1 MTIRLDAK
9 TLEGHVVK
17 TLTELL
23 QNNIKNGCYEIDKD
37 GIYFRMTDSNKRIL
51 FDLELN
57 NENFSIYRFNGDKIY
72 MGINQSHLYKML
84 KSVKKKDSV
93 EFIIDD
99 ERPNDLAINI
109 IPKEKNRV
117 TTSYIK
123 LQNIQNLDIDV
134 PEGYGKPIIVSASD
148 YQKMC
153 KDMSKIGST
162 IKVSSKQYS
171 IKFNCNSCGVYS
183 REEIFGETEH
193 DDKHT
198 PYKNEQ
204 DFDTEQLCRIAKIAG
219 LSHNMQIFQEPD
231 LPLLFRTSVGTLGK
245 ISIYVKSKIQIEEDE
260 QNNMLRENE

>member
-17 TLTELL
+17 TLAELL
-23 QNNIKNGCYEIDKD
+23 QNNIKNGCYVIDKN

-51 FDLELN
+51 IDLELK
-57 NENFSIYRFNGDKIY
+57 NENFSIYRFNGDVLF

-99 ERPNDLAINI
+99 ERPNDLGINI

-134 PEGYGKPIIVSASD
+134 PEGYGKPIIVSSSD

-153 KDMSKIGST
+153 KDMSKIGSA
-162 IKVSSKQYS
+162 ISVSSKQYS
-171 IKFNCNSCGVYS
+171 IKFKCNSCGVYS
-183 REEIFGETEH
+183 REEIFGETDH
-193 DDKHT
+193 DDKHS

-204 DFDTEQLCRIAKIAG
+204 EFDTEQLCRIAKIAG
-219 LSHNMQIFQEPD
+219 LSHNMQIYQDPE

-245 ISIYVKSKIQIEEDE
+245 ISIYVKSKVQIEEDE
-260 QNNMLRENE
+260 QHIMSRDNE